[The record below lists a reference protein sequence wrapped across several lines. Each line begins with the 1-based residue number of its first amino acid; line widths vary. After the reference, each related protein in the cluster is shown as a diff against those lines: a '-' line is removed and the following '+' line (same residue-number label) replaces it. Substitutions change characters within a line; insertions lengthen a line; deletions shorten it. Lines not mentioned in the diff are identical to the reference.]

1 MIGFK
6 RVHPISKEVLGIV
19 ILLFLGNGV
28 LPMLFFG
35 LACGQQERFGQ
46 DAALVVVY
54 FG

>member
-1 MIGFK
+1 MFK
-6 RVHPISKEVLGIV
+6 AVHRISKEVVDIV
-19 ILLFLGNGV
+19 ILLFVENGV